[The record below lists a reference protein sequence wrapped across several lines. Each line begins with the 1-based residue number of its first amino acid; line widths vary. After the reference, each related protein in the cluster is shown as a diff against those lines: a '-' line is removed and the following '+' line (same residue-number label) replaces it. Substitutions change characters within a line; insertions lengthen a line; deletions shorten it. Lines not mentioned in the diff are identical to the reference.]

1 MKRFMYT
8 AACVSLVLMFV
19 FFFLMVNT
27 LKSVFCTLGIT
38 AMTICYHFTVRLVI
52 GNIADRIKLS
62 RFKPESRRFRERK
75 FERKLYKAIRVKK
88 WKKFAPTYDKKLF
101 SLKDRSVDNIIGE
114 TCCAEVVH
122 SLCALAS
129 LASICFT
136 VWFGSLPAFLITG
149 ILGALVDLTFVIIQ
163 RYNRP
168 RLKRL
173 EEKIDNVQLTIDN

>member
-8 AACVSLVLMFV
+8 AACVSMVLMFA

-27 LKSVFCTLGIT
+27 AKSVFCTLGIT
-38 AMTICYHFTVRLVI
+38 FMTICYHFTVRLVI
-52 GNIADRIKLS
+52 GSVTDRIKLS
-62 RFKPESRRFRERK
+62 QFKPEARQFRERK
-75 FERKLYKAIRVKK
+75 FERKLYKALRVKK

-101 SLKDRSVDNIIGE
+101 SLKDNSLDNVIGE
-114 TCCAEVVH
+114 TCRAEVVH
-122 SLCALAS
+122 SLCVLAS
-129 LASICFT
+129 LASICLA

-149 ILGALVDLTFVIIQ
+149 ILGALVDLVFVIIQ

-173 EEKIDNVQLTIDN
+173 AERGAGK